1 MINKVDIITKA
12 SGMQVPFSVK
22 KLRTSLQRSGAN
34 DDLIVSIITEV
45 KKKLY
50 PGITTKKIY
59 KLAHALLK
67 KVSKPTAARYTLKNA
82 IMELGPSGFPFE
94 RYFSE
99 ILHHQ
104 GYSVRVGEIVE
115 GRCVKHEIDVI
126 AEKENHYLMIECKY
140 HNLAGISCDVKI
152 PLYIHSRFLDV
163 EYSWKLLPGHE
174 SKLHQG
180 WVVTNTRFTEDAKQY
195 ATCAGLHLVG
205 WDYPLVDNLKNMID
219 RSGLY
224 PITCLTSLT
233 RVEKQHL
240 LNNNV
245 VLCKDIIAQPTL
257 LAVGFIAESRVANIM
272 DEVSSLCRVF
282 STK

>member
-1 MINKVDIITKA
+1 MNKKVDIITKA
-12 SGMQVPFSVK
+12 SGVQVPFSAE
-22 KLRTSLQRSGAN
+22 KLSTSLQRSGAN
-34 DDLIVSIITEV
+34 DEVIRSIISEV
-45 KKKLY
+45 KKELY

-59 KLAHALLK
+59 KHAHALLK

-94 RYFSE
+94 RFFSE
-99 ILHHQ
+99 ILKHE

-126 AEKENHYLMIECKY
+126 AEKKNHYLMIECKY
-140 HNLAGISCDVKI
+140 HNLPGISCDVKI

-163 EYSWKLLPGHE
+163 ESSWKLLPGHE
-174 SKLHQG
+174 TKLHQG
-180 WVVTNTRFTEDAKQY
+180 WVVTNTRFTDDAIQY
-195 ATCAGLHLVG
+195 ANCAGLHLVG
-205 WDYPLVDNLKNMID
+205 WDYPFIDNLKNMID

-240 LNNNV
+240 LSNNV

-257 LAVGFIAESRVANIM
+257 LTFGFIAEARIAKIIE
-272 DEVSSLCRVF
+272 EVHSLCRVF